1 MAVEVRIMVI
11 FGGERRDTGV
21 ASYVLYLD
29 LDSNFMVF
37 FMRIIEL
44 CI

>member
-11 FGGERRDTGV
+11 FGSEHRDTGV
-21 ASYVLYLD
+21 ASYVLYFD
-29 LDSNFMVF
+29 LGSNFMVF
-37 FMRIIEL
+37 LMRIIEL